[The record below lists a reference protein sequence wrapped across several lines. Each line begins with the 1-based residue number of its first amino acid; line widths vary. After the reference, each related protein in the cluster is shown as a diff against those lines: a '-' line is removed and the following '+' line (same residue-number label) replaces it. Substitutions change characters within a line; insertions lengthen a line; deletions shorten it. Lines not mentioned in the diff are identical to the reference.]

1 MKIEVGKY
9 YKDANGDK
17 RWQMRGNCSVV
28 FDYLGSVC
36 YFDQSGCSIHG
47 YDPDLISEW
56 VETQPETGT
65 LRELNVQIGDVVE
78 NQNNKYRYMVAP
90 DMTVGGNHVNS
101 CIYDY
106 KIISRSSR
114 ATPTPVITETVTT
127 QRIVPGVYGEV
138 KVHDPGSKYVRINI
152 DAAMDITALR
162 EAIQTLT
169 QIRDALTH
177 NSAK

>member
-56 VETQPETGT
+56 VCVEHPDGT
-65 LRELNVQIGDVVE
+65 FPARKAGQWWRARSNVVCPRTAEEAVELAQDGAVARAKRIRVQYVPGE
-78 NQNNKYRYMVAP
+78 KFP
-90 DMTVGGNHVNS
+90 
-101 CIYDY
+101 
-106 KIISRSSR
+106 
-114 ATPTPVITETVTT
+114 
-127 QRIVPGVYGEV
+127 RIVGAELAPIPDYENWV
-138 KVHDPGSKYVRINI
+138 KSTDIAISAINSRIRKSNKKWVPNWKELLEKETKKK
-152 DAAMDITALR
+152 D
-162 EAIQTLT
+162 
-169 QIRDALTH
+169 
-177 NSAK
+177 